1 MMQTILFILFLSITL
16 CGDTILNITLI
27 WSVLEQGGSIT
38 HLSIIITIMS
48 LVPILLQKYSFFL
61 KTALKE
67 RPLLI
72 FGLARILGIV
82 FLLVFLIQFSGNTN
96 VYGLYLI
103 GGIFSVI
110 LFLSNQSL
118 EIYMSQMV
126 LDGKIKSH
134 KASHDLQT
142 AIQIGAF
149 GGSAVTGILLSIGGL
164 PMISTVLM
172 VTLAVGMLAPWLI
185 PILSRSG
192 QVEQNVQ
199 KATAEAP
206 QITYSD
212 AIRKKVLNMTILAV
226 VVLTIQLGAINFIVP
241 ILFHDIYNWD
251 SSRYGAMGAAMGLGA
266 FLATLIRKWEHRIP
280 MYLFILIGVIDII
293 IGTVQVFTVS
303 LICGFMLGFV
313 FNRTRIMQRSVMFDN
328 LRSREE
334 TMKWSGRS
342 TFATQFT
349 RSVVPLVLALPLSLM
364 GQENTGVLL
373 GTLGVTVTVIL
384 FFAIR
389 LENRLPLQGTGS
401 IIAGDSKPSV

>member
-1 MMQTILFILFLSITL
+1 MIQTILFILFLSITL

-72 FGLARILGIV
+72 FSLARILGIV
-82 FLLVFLIQFSGNTN
+82 FLLVFLIQFAGNTN

-103 GGIFSVI
+103 GGVFSVI
-110 LFLSNQSL
+110 LFLTNQSL

-149 GGSAVTGILLSIGGL
+149 GGSAITGVLLSIGGL

-172 VTLAVGMLAPWLI
+172 VTLAVGMMAPWLI

-192 QVEQNVQ
+192 QAEQNIQ
-199 KATAEAP
+199 KEKRRLRRLHTPTPCEKSTEHDH
-206 QITYSD
+206 IGGSCINR
-212 AIRKKVLNMTILAV
+212 AI
-226 VVLTIQLGAINFIVP
+226 
-241 ILFHDIYNWD
+241 
-251 SSRYGAMGAAMGLGA
+251 
-266 FLATLIRKWEHRIP
+266 
-280 MYLFILIGVIDII
+280 
-293 IGTVQVFTVS
+293 
-303 LICGFMLGFV
+303 
-313 FNRTRIMQRSVMFDN
+313 
-328 LRSREE
+328 
-334 TMKWSGRS
+334 
-342 TFATQFT
+342 
-349 RSVVPLVLALPLSLM
+349 
-364 GQENTGVLL
+364 
-373 GTLGVTVTVIL
+373 
-384 FFAIR
+384 
-389 LENRLPLQGTGS
+389 GS
-401 IIAGDSKPSV
+401 N